1 MPVVRRANDRGPT
14 CKQLRNDGLVVHSDR
29 VAEQQYFRQIDVCW
43 LIHGFF
49 LEIKAREPS
58 SRNRGRRSFNILA
71 LTTISFM
78 LTT

>member
-49 LEIKAREPS
+49 LEIKAREP
-58 SRNRGRRSFNILA
+58 
-71 LTTISFM
+71 
-78 LTT
+78 